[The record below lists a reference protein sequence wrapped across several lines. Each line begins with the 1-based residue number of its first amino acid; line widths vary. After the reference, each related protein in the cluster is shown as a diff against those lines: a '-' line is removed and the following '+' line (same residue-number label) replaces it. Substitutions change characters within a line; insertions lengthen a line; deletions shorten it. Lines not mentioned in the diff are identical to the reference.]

1 MATRILVVDD
11 SAMARKMLI
20 KSLPASW
27 DVEIQQASNG
37 VEALAAYR
45 ASEFDVMFLDLTMPD
60 MDGFQVLEALRR
72 EELNC
77 LVIVVSADV
86 QAAARER
93 VRQLGAI
100 AFVPKPIDAEKIR
113 TVLKEYGVHL

>member
-1 MATRILVVDD
+1 MPTRILVVDD

-20 KSLPASW
+20 KSLPAAW

-37 VEALAAYR
+37 MEAIAAYR
-45 ASEFDVMFLDLTMPD
+45 SGEFDVMFLDLTMPE

-77 LVIVVSADV
+77 LVIVVSADI
-86 QAAARER
+86 QPAARER

-100 AFVPKPIDAEKIR
+100 AFVPKPIDPDKVR
-113 TVLKEYGVHL
+113 TVLHEYGVHL